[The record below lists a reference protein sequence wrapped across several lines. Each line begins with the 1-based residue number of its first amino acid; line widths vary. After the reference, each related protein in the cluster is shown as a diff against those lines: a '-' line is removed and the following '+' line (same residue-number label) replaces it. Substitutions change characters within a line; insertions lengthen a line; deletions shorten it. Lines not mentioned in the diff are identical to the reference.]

1 LRWLPNALTFFRLGS
16 SPILV
21 WLLLQHRFRAALL
34 LTLVAGLTD
43 WFDGYAARRIR
54 TAGGTAGIGVLFD
67 PLADKALLVT
77 LFVALGVLRLIPF
90 WMLGLAIGRD
100 LIIVGGALLL
110 RIFRGKQRFVPSTLG
125 KVSTFF
131 QIVLVLLVLL
141 EAAFPYQL
149 FQWLSYLALLL
160 AAIFTA
166 LSGLDYIRLGIRIA
180 RRRIDGTSGGE

>member
-1 LRWLPNALTFFRLGS
+1 M
-16 SPILV
+16 
-21 WLLLQHRFRAALL
+21 LQHQYREALL

-43 WFDGYAARRIR
+43 WFDGYAARRLG
-54 TAGGTAGIGVLFD
+54 AGGTLGVVFD

-77 LFVALGVLRLIPF
+77 LFVALGVLGLIPL
-90 WMLGLAIGRD
+90 WLLGLAIGRD

-160 AAIFTA
+160 AAIFTG
-166 LSGLDYIRLGIRIA
+166 LSGADYIRLGMRIA
-180 RRRIDGTSGGE
+180 LRRIDGTPAGE